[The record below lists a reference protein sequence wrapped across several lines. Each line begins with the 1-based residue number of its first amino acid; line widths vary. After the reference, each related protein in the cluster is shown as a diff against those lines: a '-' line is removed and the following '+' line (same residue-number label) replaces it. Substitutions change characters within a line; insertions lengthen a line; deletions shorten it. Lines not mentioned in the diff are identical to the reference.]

1 MEKYYEDLLDLF
13 QTDGW
18 KAFIQDYQESMAALI
33 ENSSTDCDTND
44 KWQFRRG
51 ELSQLH
57 NVVNFERYIRTVVQ
71 NNDSV

>member
-18 KAFIQDYQESMAALI
+18 KAFIQDYKESMDVLVQ
-33 ENSSTDCDTND
+33 NSSADCDTND

-57 NVVNFERYIRTVVQ
+57 NVVNFEDYIRTVVK